1 MAIGSFNP
9 EKNIAYLKYKEL
21 NPTNKKKH
29 DAIFEQMKIHYANW
43 QDAVEGAN
51 NKNLE
56 QSIRNQLT
64 IQAQSENGKYK
75 HQLNQLTDL
84 LAETYGET
92 VKGQK
97 ITNKVKYNSKEITSA
112 ATEWLNAETI
122 ESKINRGEKVTAE
135 DIESSKVP
143 GEVTGGGSL
152 GAAAADDPLVFD
164 SNEEGVKAVNEVDQK
179 VGGNGKFGR
188 YAIYLIDP
196 ISELIEDG
204 AIALAAKMGM
214 PGLAKALTYWM
225 YYEAANLAA
234 TVVDAI
240 PEAANQAALAQ
251 LDQSMILGAGIGLVD
266 EEAFNNWKEDLDSAT
281 TKNINEIQEDMY
293 QMGERSPLSHAWAA
307 YGKIAE
313 ETWLPSIPSGPEIY
327 SNALSGIKKITG
339 GR

>member
-64 IQAQSENGKYK
+64 IQAKSENGKYK
-75 HQLNQLTDL
+75 DQLNQLTDL
-84 LAETYGET
+84 LAETQGET

-143 GEVTGGGSL
+143 EGVGGGSL

-164 SNEEGVKAVNEVDQK
+164 ANEEGVKAINEVDQK
-179 VGGNGKFGR
+179 FGGTGKFGR

-204 AIALAAKMGM
+204 AIALATKMGF
-214 PGLAKALTYWM
+214 PRLAAGLTYWM
-225 YYEAANLAA
+225 YYEAANAVA

-240 PEAANQAALAQ
+240 PQMANITGARQ
-251 LDQSMILGAGIGLVD
+251 LDQAMILGAGMGLVD
-266 EEAFNNWKEDLDSAT
+266 EEAFDNWKVELN
-281 TKNINEIQEDMY
+281 NITEENLAGIQDDMY

-307 YGKIAE
+307 YGKLAD
-313 ETWLPSIPSGPEIY
+313 ETWLPSFPSGLDIY

>member
-84 LAETYGET
+84 LAETHGET

-135 DIESSKVP
+135 DIKSSKVP
-143 GEVTGGGSL
+143 EGVGGGSL
-152 GAAAADDPLVFD
+152 GAAKADDIVFD
-164 SNEEGVKAVNEVDQK
+164 DIKPEVENK
-179 VGGNGKFGR
+179 LGLGAGALNVGAK
-188 YAIYLIDP
+188 ILDP
-196 ISELIEDG
+196 IGEVIEDAVLALG
-204 AIALAAKMGM
+204 IRLGIPGIAVAF
-214 PGLAKALTYWM
+214 KALM
-225 YYEAANLAA
+225 FYEAANLVGTGIKLLGNKIGRESGAFEG
-234 TVVDAI
+234 
-240 PEAANQAALAQ
+240 PEYGDWDTELADNSIWGEMYD
-251 LDQSMILGAGIGLVD
+251 LID
-266 EEAFNNWKEDLDSAT
+266 EEEVKKLVEDPKNNWELTEEDWKD
-281 TKNINEIQEDMY
+281 IQGY
-293 QMGERSPLSHAWAA
+293 GERSVLQKGWD
-307 YGKIAE
+307 KIDKE
-313 ETWLPSIPSGPEIY
+313 FGFRPPSGPEML

>member
-21 NPTNKKKH
+21 NPTNKEKFDEIQKAYKVH
-29 DAIFEQMKIHYANW
+29 FQNY
-43 QDAVEGAN
+43 QDALEGAKKPN
-51 NKNLE
+51 IE
-56 QSIRNQLT
+56 QSIRNQLN
-64 IQAQSENGKYK
+64 IQAKSEHGKLR
-75 HQLNQLTDL
+75 QQRNLLTDL
-84 LAETYGET
+84 LAETQGET
-92 VKGQK
+92 VQGQK
-97 ITNKVKYNSKEITSA
+97 AINRLKNNSQEISSA
-112 ATEWLNAETI
+112 VQDWLNAETI

-143 GEVTGGGSL
+143 EGVGGGSL

-164 SNEEGVKAVNEVDQK
+164 ANEEGVKAINEVDQK
-179 VGGNGKFGR
+179 FGGTGKFGR

-214 PGLAKALTYWM
+214 PRLAKALTYWM
-225 YYEAANLAA
+225 YYEAANFAA

-281 TKNINEIQEDMY
+281 TKNINEVQEDIY
-293 QMGERSPLSHAWAA
+293 QMGERSPLSHAWGAVQEKT
-307 YGKIAE
+307 G
-313 ETWLPSIPSGPEIY
+313 WSPPSGLDL
-327 SNALSGIKKITG
+327 LSGVKNMMAGSK
-339 GR
+339 